1 MSKAHS
7 RLREHL
13 HTTQLLGSIQSSLYY
28 DQNTAMPSG
37 GASWRG
43 EQLALLAKLLHGRQS
58 SAAYADL
65 VAEAEA
71 DLTGDAPPQSRRNL
85 QLLRQELLR

>member
-28 DQNTAMPSG
+28 DHNSAMPSG
-37 GASWRG
+37 GASWRV
-43 EQLALLAKLLHGRQS
+43 EELALLAKLLHGRQS
-58 SAAYADL
+58 
-65 VAEAEA
+65 
-71 DLTGDAPPQSRRNL
+71 
-85 QLLRQELLR
+85 